1 MTIEVAVELYREAL
15 RVAAT
20 VALPVLG
27 SAMVVGLTVSVFQTV
42 TSINDQTL
50 TFIPKIAAIALT
62 VAILIPWILAQLIE
76 FLRFILVNAPGL
88 VLAQ

>member
-1 MTIEVAVELYREAL
+1 MTIEIAVELYREAL
-15 RVAAT
+15 RVAAI

-27 SAMVVGLTVSVFQTV
+27 SAMIVGLAVSVFQTV

-50 TFIPKIAAIALT
+50 TFIPKIAAIAVT
-62 VAILIPWILAQLIE
+62 VGIAIPWILAQLIE

-88 VLAQ
+88 VLAH

>member
-1 MTIEVAVELYREAL
+1 MTVEVAVELYREAL
-15 RVAAT
+15 RVAVT

-27 SAMVVGLTVSVFQTV
+27 SAMIVGLAVSVFQTV

-50 TFIPKIAAIALT
+50 TFIPKIAAIATT
-62 VAILIPWILAQLIE
+62 VAIALPWILAQLIE